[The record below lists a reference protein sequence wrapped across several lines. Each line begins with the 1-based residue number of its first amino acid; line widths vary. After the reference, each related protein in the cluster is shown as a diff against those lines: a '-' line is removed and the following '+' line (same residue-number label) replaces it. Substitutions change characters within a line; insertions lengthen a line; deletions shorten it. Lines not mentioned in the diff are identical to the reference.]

1 MFARSQLQI
10 TVTTSFVFAC
20 YTFYFCNK
28 KNYSWRK
35 NY

>member
-20 YTFYFCNK
+20 YTFYFCK
-28 KNYSWRK
+28 IRSRK
-35 NY
+35 N